1 MRRLSVI
8 ALVGLAIVASDARAQ
23 QGTTSN
29 LNIGIS
35 AGARSGPQGFTIRQ
49 RQIGQPK
56 YEDGSLAR
64 RGSAAGVST
73 ARSRK

>member
-1 MRRLSVI
+1 MLSLI
-8 ALVGLAIVASDARAQ
+8 ALIGFAIVASDARAQ

-29 LNIGIS
+29 LNIGTS
-35 AGARSGPQGFTIRQ
+35 AGARSGPQGFTIKQ

-56 YEDGSLAR
+56 YEDSSLGR

-73 ARSRK
+73 VRSRK